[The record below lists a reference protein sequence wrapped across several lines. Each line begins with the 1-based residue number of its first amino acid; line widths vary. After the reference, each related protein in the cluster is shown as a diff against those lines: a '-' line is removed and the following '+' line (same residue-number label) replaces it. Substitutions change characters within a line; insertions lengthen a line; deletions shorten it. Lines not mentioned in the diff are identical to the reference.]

1 MKQIKPWGWVPTLY
15 FAEGI
20 PYVLVMTVSVIM
32 YKSMGLSNEAIAF
45 YTSWLY
51 LPWVIKPLWSPL
63 VDLAKTK
70 RWWITSMQ
78 LLIGGGLA
86 AVALTLPTE
95 WYFKGSLAV
104 LFLLAF
110 SSATHDIAADGFYM
124 LGLKD
129 DEQAFY
135 SGIRSTF
142 YRIAMVVGQGLMVW
156 LAGMWSRSMGVHV
169 AWSIVF
175 IIAAGIFVA
184 LAGWHFFALPK
195 PTEDKNKSFSFSELG
210 RLFLTFF
217 TKKDIA
223 LIVSFILLFRL
234 GEAQLGKISQ
244 LFVMDSVEKGGLGL
258 PIEQIGVI
266 YGTIGVIGLLA
277 GGVIGGMLVARDGLK
292 KWLWPFVAAM
302 NVPNLVYVYFAY
314 AQPQNLILICSGV
327 ALEQLGYGLGIT
339 AFMLYMIEVSKGE
352 YKTAHYA
359 LCTGLMAAGMMIP
372 GMWSGSLQEA
382 VGYENFFLLVCVCTL
397 PGFAL
402 TALVKKQLADKKS

>member
-1 MKQIKPWGWVPTLY
+1 MKQMKPWGWVPTLY

-70 RWWITSMQ
+70 RWWITTMEF
-78 LLIGGGLA
+78 LIGAGLA

-95 WYFKGSLAV
+95 WYFKGSLAIMFV
-104 LFLLAF
+104 LAF

-124 LGLKD
+124 LGLKESD
-129 DEQAFY
+129 QAFY
-135 SGIRSTF
+135 SGIRSTA
-142 YRIAMVVGQGLMVW
+142 YRIAMVVGQGLMVM
-156 LAGMWSRSMGVHV
+156 LAGIWSRSMGIHV

-175 IIAAGIFVA
+175 LIAAGIFIG
-184 LAGWHFFALPK
+184 LAGYHLFALPK
-195 PTEDKNKSFSFSELG
+195 PSEDAQKDLSFKKLTQLFSSFFV
-210 RLFLTFF
+210 R
-217 TKKDIA
+217 KDIA

-244 LFVMDSVEKGGLGL
+244 MFVMDSLEKGGLGL
-258 PIEQIGVI
+258 PTEVIGII
-266 YGTIGVIGLLA
+266 YGTIGVIALLA
-277 GGVIGGMLVARDGLK
+277 GGIIGGVLVARDGLDR
-292 KWLWPFVAAM
+292 WLWPFVFAM
-302 NVPNLVYVYFAY
+302 NVPNLVYVYFAF
-314 AQPQNLILICSGV
+314 AQPQDIVLICSGV
-327 ALEQLGYGLGIT
+327 ALEQAGYGLGIT

-372 GMWSGSLQEA
+372 GMWSGALQEA
-382 VGYENFFLLVCVCTL
+382 MGYENFFLFVCLCTL
-397 PGFAL
+397 PGFGL
-402 TALVKKQLADKKS
+402 TYFVKKQLCAK

>member
-1 MKQIKPWGWVPTLY
+1 M
-15 FAEGI
+15 
-20 PYVLVMTVSVIM
+20 LVMTVSVIM
-32 YKSMGLSNEAIAF
+32 YKSMGLSNDAIAF

-195 PTEDKNKSFSFSELG
+195 PTEDKNKSFSLSELG

-217 TKKDIA
+217 AKKDIT

-266 YGTIGVIGLLA
+266 YGTIGVIALLA

-327 ALEQLGYGLGIT
+327 ALEQAGYGLGIT

-402 TALVKKQLADKKS
+402 TALVKKQLKDKKS

>member
-1 MKQIKPWGWVPTLY
+1 M
-15 FAEGI
+15 
-20 PYVLVMTVSVIM
+20 LVMTVSVIM
-32 YKSMGLSNEAIAF
+32 YKSMGLSNDAIAF

-156 LAGMWSRSMGVHV
+156 LAGVWSRSMGVHV

-195 PTEDKNKSFSFSELG
+195 PTEDKNKSFSLSELG

-217 TKKDIA
+217 AKKDIA

-266 YGTIGVIGLLA
+266 YGTIGVIALLA

-327 ALEQLGYGLGIT
+327 ALEQAGYGLGIT

-402 TALVKKQLADKKS
+402 TALVKKQLKDKKS

>member
-1 MKQIKPWGWVPTLY
+1 M
-15 FAEGI
+15 
-20 PYVLVMTVSVIM
+20 LVMTVSVIM
-32 YKSMGLSNEAIAF
+32 YKSMGLSNDAIAF

-156 LAGMWSRSMGVHV
+156 LAGVWSRSMGVHV

-195 PTEDKNKSFSFSELG
+195 PTEDKNKSFSLSELG

-217 TKKDIA
+217 AKKDIA

-266 YGTIGVIGLLA
+266 YGTIGVIALLA

-402 TALVKKQLADKKS
+402 TALVKKQLKDKEI